1 MTAASGFYKS
11 RQRLLQITAAAF
23 TNHGSGF
30 YKSRQRLLQ
39 ITAASGFYKSRQ
51 RLLQITAAAFTNHG
65 GGFYKSRPLSSQTC
79 PSRAEVGSFVSSS
92 GCSGE
97 DLLRF
102 GGRNT
107 NHDIPRQIASAVT
120 PNHDINFVILRRF
133 GFVRVSLSVVS
144 VRCELFTLRSLSL
157 RALPFRLPSR
167 LPSPSEFCP
176 PLFSPLCF
184 QRHRFTSRAEEQHMI
199 LLFDTHGTH
208 AAWPS
213 STGARHSGSRRRP
226 CFNVNGGMILR
237 CMPASMIAY

>member
-1 MTAASGFYKS
+1 MYIIYSTCDRLYKS
-11 RQRLLQITAAAF
+11 RQRAAF

-120 PNHDINFVILRRF
+120 PNHDINFVILRRC

-157 RALPFRLPSR
+157 RALPFVFLPVSLLPLSSALPSS
-167 LPSPSEFCP
+167 LPSAPRGTGS
-176 PLFSPLCF
+176 
-184 QRHRFTSRAEEQHMI
+184 QAERK
-199 LLFDTHGTH
+199 
-208 AAWPS
+208 S
-213 STGARHSGSRRRP
+213 ST
-226 CFNVNGGMILR
+226 
-237 CMPASMIAY
+237 

>member
-1 MTAASGFYKS
+1 MIG
-11 RQRLLQITAAAF
+11 F
-23 TNHGSGF
+23 TNHG
-30 YKSRQRLLQ
+30 
-39 ITAASGFYKSRQ
+39 SGFYKSRQ

-107 NHDIPRQIASAVT
+107 NHDI
-120 PNHDINFVILRRF
+120 NFVILRRF
-133 GFVRVSLSVVS
+133 GFVRVPLSVVS